1 MALISKSASIFFIFT
16 CLLITTHVYADCR
29 GCCNGHGGTVCINGV
44 TKCADGTE
52 LSDKCSDNG
61 CDVCDAQESTN
72 NPKTTIKIAS
82 FNIQIFGK
90 NKASEPEVIKT
101 LAKIV
106 SRFDVVAIQ
115 EIREKTNTAV
125 TALDS
130 ALEAL
135 GEKYDYVIGPRLG
148 RSNTKE
154 QYAFFYRAS
163 VLRIGETYTYKELGA
178 DYIHREPLV
187 SQFFSKRST
196 FDFVLINAHIDPDD
210 VDREISVYPEIV
222 ADAQKRLGDED
233 IMIMGDFNADCGYF
247 DEDKQIKLRDKRK
260 FKWLIANQL
269 DSTVAKDSCAYDRM
283 IVTRSMAKQFT
294 GKAGVFPF
302 DIVYDL
308 DVEPKEISD
317 HYPVYAV
324 FSYNVTDKLSK
335 NSFVVY

>member
-1 MALISKSASIFFIFT
+1 MVLISKSASIFFICT
-16 CLLITTHVYADCR
+16 ALLITTHAYADCR

-44 TKCADGTE
+44 TRCADGTE
-52 LSDKCSDNG
+52 LSDKCNDKG
-61 CDVCDAQESTN
+61 CDVCDEQESTN
-72 NPKTTIKIAS
+72 NLKATIKIAS

-90 NKASEPEVIKT
+90 SKASEPNVIKT

-115 EIREKTNTAV
+115 EIREKTSTAV
-125 TALDS
+125 TTLDS

-148 RSNTKE
+148 RSSSKE
-154 QYAFFYRAS
+154 QYAFFYRANA
-163 VLRIGETYTYKELGA
+163 LRIGETYTYKELGA
-178 DYIHREPLV
+178 DYIHREPLIT
-187 SQFFSKRST
+187 QFFSKRST

-210 VDREISVYPEIV
+210 VDQEIAVYPEIV
-222 ADAQKRLGDED
+222 SDAQKRLGDED

-247 DEDKQIKLRDKRK
+247 DEDKQIKLRDQRK

-283 IVTRSMAKQFT
+283 IVTRSMAKKFT